1 MDKRNQY
8 VIGVIVL
15 LVLLG
20 LVMFS
25 FFMRT
30 PQESSPATSLT
41 MRVQKAE
48 EALNQ
53 LEKETLSQKAVQ
65 HSKGTAV
72 VQALGARQLKMSER
86 KISGGNQG
94 YIVRDGT
101 YVYFGINTIIRE
113 EAVE

>member
-20 LVMFS
+20 LAIFF
-25 FFMRT
+25 FFMRA
-30 PQESSPATSLT
+30 PEKSPLVPALT

-53 LEKETLSQKAVQ
+53 FEEETLSQKALL

-72 VQALGARQLKMSER
+72 AQASDARQLKMSER

-113 EAVE
+113 EVAE